1 MTVYAVASDPVL
13 TYTFNYSC
21 KVLNEKLNVYTRT
34 GSIMTVYTVP
44 SDPVLVYTIIF
55 PCTQPPG
62 RKIKCV
68 YENWINYDHVH
79 SHTHAVPSDP
89 VLIYTIIF
97 SNNTLHEKLNVC
109 VRTGSII
116 TVYTVASDPVLVY
129 TIIFS
134 FNTLHVYM
142 ETGSLATVYPVL
154 GRVSVPVIQF
164 LITPANV
171 AARKI
176 KCVYEN
182 WINYESVPSSRTR
195 LCVCDQFLITP
206 ANVAAREI
214 KCVYEIWINYE
225 SVPSSRTRLC
235 VCDQYLI
242 TPANVAARKIKCVYQ
257 VQFQQRNR
265 SRSLL
270 DRKRVHCSTDGTTD
284 GRQLLSVTQAAHV
297 AAADTTATTEVD
309 LTCGGSTSGQ

>member
-195 LCVCDQFLITP
+195 LCVCDQ
-206 ANVAAREI
+206 
-214 KCVYEIWINYE
+214 
-225 SVPSSRTRLC
+225 
-235 VCDQYLI
+235 YLI